1 MNTVIEMLKEQ
12 LAAANADR
20 AIKAQQIS
28 ELELAVVHRDN
39 LLAEAA
45 RQQQQKAG
53 GGGGGDGGRSSP
65 DGDGGA
71 AVVGSLSGGVGA
83 KGTWAALSKTVAAH
97 AAATREGRAIS
108 GSLPC
113 IVPVGGR
120 GAGVEGADGLAA
132 ARGDGE

>member
-20 AIKAQQIS
+20 TIKAQQIS

-39 LLAEAA
+39 LLAEAV
-45 RQQQQKAG
+45 RQQQQRAG
-53 GGGGGDGGRSSP
+53 GGGGGTSP
-65 DGDGGA
+65 DGGSGGGGA
-71 AVVGSLSGGVGA
+71 FGSLSGGVGA

-97 AAATREGRAIS
+97 AAATREGRSIS
-108 GSLPC
+108 ESLPC
-113 IVPVGGR
+113 IVPVGSR
-120 GAGVEGADGLAA
+120 GAGAEGLPA